1 LTIANSSAPAP
12 GEARLGPRFRYQLL
26 VATFTRLVM
35 NTAQRMAYP
44 FLPEFSRGLGVP
56 LEALTLS
63 LSIRGGLGMTAPVF
77 GVLPDRLGRRH
88 AMLIGV
94 LVFAAALL
102 TLALFPSYLTFT
114 LAVVL
119 VVLAKFTFD
128 PALQAFLADRT
139 PYSRR
144 GLVIG
149 LSELGW
155 SGAALVGIPLAGFL
169 IARAGW
175 RAPYLPIAGLG
186 LAAGLLLWW
195 ILPSDR
201 PGAVRDPSAFAPR
214 WRVIGRPM
222 VLAALSV
229 SLLASMAN
237 EFLNVVFGAWLE
249 GSFGLAVAG
258 LGLSATVVGVAELAG
273 EGLVMT
279 LADRLGKRRVIA
291 FGLAASAAAYLAL
304 PYLASRLE
312 LALAGLFLVFITFE
326 FTIVATIPLVT
337 ELAPEARG
345 TVISTS
351 SAFHA
356 AGRMLGALAGPYL
369 FRLGFQWT
377 GVTACLLNVAAL
389 GLVLWLVR
397 ERQGGSSVL

>member
-1 LTIANSSAPAP
+1 
-12 GEARLGPRFRYQLL
+12 
-26 VATFTRLVM
+26 
-35 NTAQRMAYP
+35 
-44 FLPEFSRGLGVP
+44 
-56 LEALTLS
+56 
-63 LSIRGGLGMTAPVF
+63 MTAPAF

-94 LVFAAALL
+94 LVFFAGLVV
-102 TLALFPSYLTFT
+102 LALFPSYLTFT
-114 LAVVL
+114 VAVVL
-119 VVLAKFTFD
+119 VVVAKFLFD
-128 PALQAFLADRT
+128 PALQAYLADRT

-149 LSELGW
+149 LSEVGW
-155 SGAALVGIPLAGFL
+155 SGAALVGIPLVGFL
-169 IARAGW
+169 IARNTW
-175 RAPYLPIAGLG
+175 RAPFLPVAGIG

-195 ILPSDR
+195 MLPSDR
-201 PGAVRDPSAFAPR
+201 PGAIPSGAATPGR
-214 WRVIGRPM
+214 WRAALRPM
-222 VLAALSV
+222 VLAALSI
-229 SLLASMAN
+229 SLLSSMAN

-249 GSFGLAVAG
+249 GAFGLAAAG
-258 LGLSATVVGVAELAG
+258 LGLSTTVVGVAELAG

-304 PYLASRLE
+304 PYLAGSLE

-326 FTIVATIPLVT
+326 FTIVSTIPLVT
-337 ELAPEARG
+337 ELVPEARS

-351 SAFHA
+351 AAFHA

-377 GVTACLLNVAAL
+377 GITACLVNVAAL
-389 GLVLWLVR
+389 VIVLALVR
-397 ERQGGSSVL
+397 ERHGGSSVL